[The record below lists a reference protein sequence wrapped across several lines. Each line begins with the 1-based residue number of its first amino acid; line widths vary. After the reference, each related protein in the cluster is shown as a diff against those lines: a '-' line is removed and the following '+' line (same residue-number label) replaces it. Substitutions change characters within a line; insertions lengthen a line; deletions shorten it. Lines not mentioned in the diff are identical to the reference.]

1 MQCFRTLSR
10 SRALDRRYDAIAIWD
25 ITGPLHS
32 SIKSASCSKML
43 EGCTGSRESWMRT
56 KRCRYVDARRGAAL
70 EFCSIMKRILI
81 ADDHETVRSGLRAV
95 LEGRAGW
102 EVVAEA
108 RDGKEAVA
116 RAVEKRPDVAIIDYG
131 MPFMTGVEVA
141 RRIREHQL
149 ITEILIFTM
158 HDSEVLALQAF
169 RAGARAFLLKSDA
182 NKMLLAAVE
191 SLIVHRPFYAGSF
204 SSELRGM
211 ATGKGDPN
219 EPLSPRE
226 KTIVKLVAEGHSN
239 KGVSAILNLSIKTT
253 ETHRA
258 AAMRKLNI
266 NSTAGLVRYAVRKQ
280 ARGGMRTG
288 FEKKKS
294 TIRILIHR
302 ISGFCGIN
310 ARQADQYET

>member
-1 MQCFRTLSR
+1 
-10 SRALDRRYDAIAIWD
+10 
-25 ITGPLHS
+25 
-32 SIKSASCSKML
+32 
-43 EGCTGSRESWMRT
+43 MRT

-70 EFCSIMKRILI
+70 ELCSIMKRILI

-108 RDGKEAVA
+108 RDGNEAVA
-116 RAVEKRPDVAIIDYG
+116 GVVENRPDVAIVDYS

-158 HDSEVLALQAF
+158 HDSKVLALQAF

-191 SLIVHRPFYAGSF
+191 SLIVHKPFYAGSF

-211 ATGKGDPN
+211 FLRELQGMATGKG
-219 EPLSPRE
+219 
-226 KTIVKLVAEGHSN
+226 
-239 KGVSAILNLSIKTT
+239 
-253 ETHRA
+253 
-258 AAMRKLNI
+258 
-266 NSTAGLVRYAVRKQ
+266 
-280 ARGGMRTG
+280 
-288 FEKKKS
+288 
-294 TIRILIHR
+294 
-302 ISGFCGIN
+302 
-310 ARQADQYET
+310 

>member
-1 MQCFRTLSR
+1 M
-10 SRALDRRYDAIAIWD
+10 
-25 ITGPLHS
+25 
-32 SIKSASCSKML
+32 
-43 EGCTGSRESWMRT
+43 
-56 KRCRYVDARRGAAL
+56 
-70 EFCSIMKRILI
+70 
-81 ADDHETVRSGLRAV
+81 

-116 RAVEKRPDVAIIDYG
+116 GAFDTSPDVAIIDHE
-131 MPFMTGVEVA
+131 MPFMTGIEVA
-141 RRIREHQL
+141 RRIREHQQT
-149 ITEILIFTM
+149 TEILIFTM

-191 SLIVHRPFYAGSF
+191 SLLVHKPFYAGSLSNELKGMF
-204 SSELRGM
+204 SSEVRGRTD
-211 ATGKGDPN
+211 AN
-219 EPLSPRE
+219 QLLSPRE

-266 NSTAGLVRYAVRKQ
+266 NSTAGLVRYAVRSKLVE
-280 ARGGMRTG
+280 A
-288 FEKKKS
+288 
-294 TIRILIHR
+294 
-302 ISGFCGIN
+302 
-310 ARQADQYET
+310 